1 MVQLLLLVE
10 ECSAACDAFSGV
22 QRVVPSLT
30 DSLRWFC
37 SASCKMQAVEV
48 PEISSGWQQS
58 KLLWAL
64 SVEAGQAA
72 RTPWDVLSHVEA
84 V

>member
-1 MVQLLLLVE
+1 
-10 ECSAACDAFSGV
+10 
-22 QRVVPSLT
+22 
-30 DSLRWFC
+30 
-37 SASCKMQAVEV
+37 MQAVEV

-64 SVEAGQAA
+64 SVKAGQAA